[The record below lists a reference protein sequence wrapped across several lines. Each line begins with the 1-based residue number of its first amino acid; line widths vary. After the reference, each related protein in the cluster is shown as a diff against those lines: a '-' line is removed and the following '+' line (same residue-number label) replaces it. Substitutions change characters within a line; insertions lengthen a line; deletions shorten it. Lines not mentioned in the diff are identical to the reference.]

1 MLYERPPQFPLPD
14 GWGFRL
20 IVAIASLMRS
30 FGALLA
36 MFSAVTLVDFFY
48 VPSTAFVPLPRDIGP
63 SLLRA
68 IPEIFICVPISWALL
83 HFGHRLSLRELGID
97 AGIAAVKE
105 FLVFTFAGAL
115 SVSLVVLPLVGL
127 GWGTF
132 RQSEARIQNPWIV
145 VLCVALLLL
154 ASCSEELVMRG
165 YAFQSLIQP
174 LHLLGALISTSSIF
188 AVLHLWNP
196 WASEYSIANT
206 FLAGCVLGMILV
218 VRRSL
223 WAAIGAHFGWNA
235 MTPFLGVNLSGMP
248 LQITSYSIE
257 WRGDPTITGGGYGP
271 EGSVVCTGILLILLF
286 LLIWHY
292 YQPKPVEPRPTDVIA
307 EEAA

>member
-1 MLYERPPQFPLPD
+1 VLYERPPQFPLPD
-14 GWGFRL
+14 GWGFRV

-36 MFSAVTLVDFFY
+36 MFSVVTLVDFFY
-48 VPSTAFVPLPRDIGP
+48 VPFMAFVPLPRDIGP

-68 IPEIFICVPISWALL
+68 VPEVLICVPISWVLL
-83 HFGHRLSLRELGID
+83 RFGHRLSLRELGIHSGLG
-97 AGIAAVKE
+97 ALKE
-105 FLVFTFAGAL
+105 FAIFTLAGAV
-115 SVSLVVLPLVGL
+115 SVSLVVLPLILLGL
-127 GWGTF
+127 GAF
-132 RQSEARIQNPWIV
+132 RQSEARIHNPWIV
-145 VLCVALLLL
+145 LLCVLLLFL

-174 LHLLGALISTSSIF
+174 LHLLGALIATSSIF

-196 WASEYSIANT
+196 WASECSIANT

-223 WAAIGAHFGWNA
+223 WAAIGAHFGWNT

-248 LQITSYSIE
+248 LQITGYSIE

-271 EGSVVCTGILLILLF
+271 EGSIVCTALLLILLF
-286 LLIWHY
+286 FLIWLY
-292 YQPKPVEPRPTDVIA
+292 YRPKPI
-307 EEAA
+307 EAVAGEAV

>member
-14 GWGFRL
+14 GWGFRV

-68 IPEIFICVPISWALL
+68 IPEVLICVPISWVLL
-83 HFGHRLSLRELGID
+83 RYGHQLSLRELGINGD
-97 AGIAAVKE
+97 LAAAKE
-105 FLVFTFAGAL
+105 FAMFTLAGAAA
-115 SVSLVVLPLVGL
+115 VSLVVLPLIALGL
-127 GWGTF
+127 GAF

-145 VLCVALLLL
+145 LLCIALLFL

-174 LHLLGALISTSSIF
+174 LHLLGALIATSGVF

-223 WAAIGAHFGWNA
+223 WAAIGAHFGWNT

-248 LQITSYSIE
+248 LQVTGYSVE
-257 WRGDPTITGGGYGP
+257 WRGDPMITGGGYGP
-271 EGSVVCTGILLILLF
+271 EGSVVCTGILLSLLF
-286 LLIWHY
+286 LLIWVY
-292 YQPKPVEPRPTDVIA
+292 YRPKAIEAVA
-307 EEAA
+307 GEAA

>member
-30 FGALLA
+30 LGALLA
-36 MFSAVTLVDFFY
+36 MFSAVTLLDFFY
-48 VPSTAFVPLPRDIGP
+48 APATAFVPLPRDIGP

-68 IPEIFICVPISWALL
+68 VPEVLLCLPLSWALL
-83 HFGHRLSLRELGID
+83 RFGHQSNLQDLGLH
-97 AGIAAVKE
+97 GGLAALKE
-105 FLVFTFAGAL
+105 WTLFTLAGAA
-115 SVSLVVLPLVGL
+115 SVSLVVLPLIAL
-127 GWGTF
+127 GFGSF
-132 RQSEARIQNPWIV
+132 RQSEARIQDPATIA
-145 VLCVALLLL
+145 LCILLLFL

-174 LHLLGALISTSSIF
+174 LHLLGALIATSSIF
-188 AVLHLWNP
+188 ALLHIWNP

-223 WAAIGAHFGWNA
+223 WAAIGAHFGWNT

-248 LQITSYSIE
+248 LQITGYSVE
-257 WRGDPTITGGGYGP
+257 WRGDPALTGGGYGP
-271 EGSVVCTGILLILLF
+271 EGSFVCTGLLLVLLF
-286 LLIWHY
+286 LLIWLY
-292 YQPKPVEPRPTDVIA
+292 YRPKPLPPAPA
-307 EEAA
+307 EAL